1 MRRYFRVFALVFSL
15 FLGMILGPR
24 SALAWGSA
32 THAYIAEAFHQE
44 EANPLEVYGGMAPDL
59 FNLMT
64 DSPEYD
70 YLIKQ
75 THRSYNKVV
84 KKAKGTELAAFAFG
98 FATHNETKGADY
110 TAHRK
115 GCTTKE
121 GYVITKSDELAPKLR
136 PAIEGILES
145 AGVEWASLWAGPL
158 ALELAHP
165 VIEMAVDLLIKRNES
180 PLIGTVVF
188 ESARDRPS
196 TVADLLIE
204 AYAAGF
210 SKRLD
215 LSYEEASEFIRGAE
229 AEFQQLMIRY
239 GEILIL
245 EEEEAIQELAVQGA
259 SLIEG
264 YVETTLG
271 THVEFPEE
279 VIVDFLHLARAQ
291 VEMTYGQEIALTI
304 ESVRKRLA
312 NLSRILEENS
322 AP

>member
-1 MRRYFRVFALVFSL
+1 MGKRLLIFSL
-15 FLGMILGPR
+15 FLGTILSPR
-24 SALAWGSA
+24 SALAWGAA

-70 YLIKQ
+70 YLVKQ
-75 THRSYNKVV
+75 THRSYNKVI
-84 KKAKGTELAAFAFG
+84 KKAEGTDLAAFAVG
-98 FATHNETKGADY
+98 FAIHNEKKGADY

-121 GYVITKSDELAPKLR
+121 GYVITRANELAPKIR
-136 PAIEGILES
+136 PAIEGILEN
-145 AGVEWASLWAGPL
+145 GGIEFPSLWAGPL

-165 VIEMAVDLLIKRNES
+165 LIENAVDLLIKRNES
-180 PLIGTVVF
+180 PSIGTVVF

-196 TVADLLIE
+196 AVSGLLIE
-204 AYAAGF
+204 TYAKAF

-215 LSYEEASEFIRGAE
+215 LSFEETGEFIRDAE
-229 AEFQQLMIRY
+229 TEFQQLMIRY

-245 EEEEAIQELAVQGA
+245 EEEEAVLELATQGV

-264 YVETTLG
+264 YVETLLG

-279 VIVDFLHLARAQ
+279 AIVDFLHLALEQ
-291 VEMTYGQEIALTI
+291 EEMTYSQEIALTI
-304 ESVRKRLA
+304 EYVRKRLA
-312 NLSRILEENS
+312 NLEEMS
-322 AP
+322 VP